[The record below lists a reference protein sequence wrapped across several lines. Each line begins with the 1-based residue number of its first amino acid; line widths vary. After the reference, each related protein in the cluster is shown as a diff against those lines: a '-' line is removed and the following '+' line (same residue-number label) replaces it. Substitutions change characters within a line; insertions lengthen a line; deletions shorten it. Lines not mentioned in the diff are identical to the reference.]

1 MALMSKA
8 AIVTGAAQGIGKAI
22 AARLVKDGMRV
33 AIVDI
38 NQEAAVAAAEE
49 LAGQYGAD
57 TMAVQCDVSQ
67 EEQVNIAVQKV
78 LERFGT
84 VDVLVNNAGILSLKK
99 PFVEY
104 TKADWDKIFGINFMG
119 DVFFCKTVIP
129 TMKEKKAGRI
139 IYIGST
145 HRGHGHLVARGADLD
160 RMMAEILGKKT
171 GYSKGKGG
179 SMHIMAMDKGIL
191 GANGIVGGEIPIATG
206 AAYSAKLRGTEQVTL
221 AFFGDSASNEG
232 TFHESINMAAAW
244 NLPIVYIIENNL
256 FGISVDI
263 RRVTKE
269 HDLYKRAEGYG
280 IPGEAV
286 DGNDVYAVYEAVS
299 RAVERARKGEGP
311 TLIECKTYRWQGHH
325 VGDPGEYR
333 APEELAAWKAREPLV
348 VLQEKGL
355 LSDGEI
361 EEIRASVEKEIAQ
374 ACKFAEES
382 DYPDVSEAY
391 KDVFVDIA
399 ASV

>member
-1 MALMSKA
+1 MKVSKEAMKDMYLRMVRIREFESKA
-8 AIVTGAAQGIGKAI
+8 QSLFADGKI
-22 AARLVKDGMRV
+22 PGFVHLYLG
-33 AIVDI
+33 
-38 NQEAAVAAAEE
+38 EEAVATGVCEC
-49 LAGQYGAD
+49 LRD
-57 TMAVQCDVSQ
+57 D
-67 EEQVNIAVQKV
+67 
-78 LERFGT
+78 
-84 VDVLVNNAGILSLKK
+84 D
-99 PFVEY
+99 
-104 TKADWDKIFGINFMG
+104 
-119 DVFFCKTVIP
+119 
-129 TMKEKKAGRI
+129 
-139 IYIGST
+139 YITST
-145 HRGHGHLVARGADLD
+145 HRGHGHIVAKGGDLKF
-160 RMMAEILGKKT
+160 MMAELYGKAT
-171 GYSKGKGG
+171 GYCKGKGG
-179 SMHIMAMDKGIL
+179 SMHIMAMDLGIL